1 MLCIAAAGKVASIAV
16 TAFTLSWIHSV
27 EHFEWQESWHLSGDR
42 LQLVEAR
49 VEGPG
54 AGVAIPEGARKTD
67 RGWVYGSD
75 LPPLR
80 RLVLAASGMT
90 PSGWTLCTEVGCM
103 QLGVQAGAPIEVW
116 AAPTC
121 PQAVPDP

>member
-1 MLCIAAAGKVASIAV
+1 MMLCIAAAGKIASVAT

-27 EHFEWQESWHLSGDR
+27 EHFEWLESWRLAGDR

-54 AGVAIPEGARKTD
+54 AGIAIPDGAKKTD
-67 RGWVYGSD
+67 KGWVYGSD
-75 LPPLR
+75 LAPLR

-90 PSGWTLCTEVGCM
+90 ASGWTLCTETGCR
-103 QLGVQAGAPIEVW
+103 QLGVESSAPIEIW
-116 AAPTC
+116 ASPLCANAEP
-121 PQAVPDP
+121 